1 MRFFS
6 ALLDLVLPRDPARE
20 AARAATADDFAAL
33 LDRRVAPESGIISYL
48 RFGDPLVRAAVH
60 ELKYRGHAPLARAL
74 AGAVADELIAD
85 IGERT
90 LATHG
95 EPTTIIPVPLSRAR
109 ARERGFNQSELVA
122 RAIAEIA
129 GRDVFVVRT
138 DVVERIREGPSQTS
152 FAKHVT
158 REENVRGAFAVPDPA
173 RVPRGPI
180 VVLDDVATTGST
192 LRETGLALRTAGAGD
207 LMLVA
212 IAS

>member
-33 LDRRVAPESGIISYL
+33 LDRRVTPGSGIVSYL
-48 RFGDPLVRAAVH
+48 RFGNPLVRAAVH

-74 AGAVADELIAD
+74 AGAVTDELIAD

-90 LATHG
+90 LAMRG
-95 EPTTIIPVPLSRAR
+95 GPTTIVPVPLSRAH
-109 ARERGFNQSELVA
+109 ARERGFNQSDLIA
-122 RAIAEIA
+122 QAIAERA
-129 GRDVFVVRT
+129 GHGTFTIRT
-138 DVVERIREGPSQTS
+138 DVVERVREGPSQTS
-152 FAKHVT
+152 FSERAA
-158 REENVRGAFAVPDPA
+158 REENVRNAFAVPDPA
-173 RVPRGPI
+173 RVPRGLI

-192 LRETGLALRTAGAGD
+192 LREVGRALRNAGAGD

-212 IAS
+212 IAH

>member
-33 LDRRVAPESGIISYL
+33 LDRRVAPGSGIISYL

-60 ELKYRGHAPLARAL
+60 ELKYRGHVPLALAL
-74 AGAVADELIAD
+74 AGAIADELIAD

-90 LATHG
+90 LATRG
-95 EPTTIIPVPLSRAR
+95 GPATIIPVPLSRTH

-129 GRDVFVVRT
+129 GRDAFVVRT

-152 FAKHVT
+152 LAEHAA
-158 REENVRGAFAVPDPA
+158 REENVRDAFSVPDPA
-173 RVPRGPI
+173 RVPRGLI
-180 VVLDDVATTGST
+180 VALDDVATTGST
-192 LRETGLALRTAGAGD
+192 LREVGLALRKVGAGD

-212 IAS
+212 IVH